1 MNILKLTKPNG
12 HQQLITLDLEEGA
25 VWMVGRA
32 DFCKISV
39 PEDSELAEKHCM
51 ITRKDGALIIRDNM
65 SPTGISVG
73 GSKILEVVFKYT
85 FLDDDESGIRIV
97 KLYQYLIK
105 AEWLEKETKVDD
117 FRALFL
123 GEPKSFTMK
132 WKGGQQDLYYLIK
145 RMHARKLIQCP
156 KGATKWVITGSHFV
170 DADSRPFA
178 DWNKQK
184 DPVKSARAI
193 ERLCDVLD
201 ITVPLE
207 EFKSR

>member
-1 MNILKLTKPNG
+1 MTQEEKLE
-12 HQQLITLDLEEGA
+12 LIKALSQGGKTEIVLEKNVEYEIGNVEA
-25 VWMVGRA
+25 GGIGVQINQVAG
-32 DFCKISV
+32 SGV
-39 PEDSELAEKHCM
+39 
-51 ITRKDGALIIRDNM
+51 RKDGRKKT
-65 SPTGISVG
+65 SG
-73 GSKILEVVFKYT
+73 GSRILDAVFKYT
-85 FLDDDESGIRIV
+85 FLDDEESGIRIV

-105 AEWLEKETKVDD
+105 AEWLEKDTKVDD

-145 RMHARKLIQCP
+145 RMHDRKLIQCP

-201 ITVPLE
+201 IAVPLE
-207 EFKSR
+207 DFNNRR

>member
-1 MNILKLTKPNG
+1 MTQEEKLE
-12 HQQLITLDLEEGA
+12 LIKALSQGGKTEIVLEKNVEYEIGNVETGGIGVQINQGGGA
-25 VWMVGRA
+25 
-32 DFCKISV
+32 
-39 PEDSELAEKHCM
+39 
-51 ITRKDGALIIRDNM
+51 RKDGRKKT
-65 SPTGISVG
+65 SG
-73 GSKILEVVFKYT
+73 GSRILDAVFKYA
-85 FLDDDESGIRIV
+85 FLDDKESSIRIAR
-97 KLYQYLIK
+97 LYQYLTK
-105 AEWLEKETKVDD
+105 TKVEWLAKETKVDD
-117 FRALFL
+117 FRDLFL

-145 RMHARKLIQCP
+145 RLHARKLIQCP

-207 EFKSR
+207 EFNNR

>member
-1 MNILKLTKPNG
+1 MTQEEKLE
-12 HQQLITLDLEEGA
+12 LIKALSQGGKTEIVLEKNVEYEIGNVEA
-25 VWMVGRA
+25 GGIGVQINQGSNA
-32 DFCKISV
+32 IG
-39 PEDSELAEKHCM
+39 
-51 ITRKDGALIIRDNM
+51 RKDGRKKT
-65 SPTGISVG
+65 SG
-73 GSKILEVVFKYT
+73 GSRILDAVFKYT
-85 FLDDDESGIRIV
+85 FLDDEESGIRIV

-105 AEWLEKETKVDD
+105 AEWLEKDTKVDD

-132 WKGGQQDLYYLIK
+132 WKGSQQDLYYLIK
-145 RMHARKLIQCP
+145 RLHARKLIQCP

-170 DADSRPFA
+170 DADSRPFT